1 MFNIVLV
8 EPEIPNNTGNIGR
21 TCVGTGC
28 KLHLIDP
35 LGFEIS
41 DTKLKRA
48 GLDYWE
54 NLSWSRYT
62 SFSDWKSTV
71 PNMKRA
77 FFFSKKVTRPYY
89 EVNYQPGDWLVF
101 GKETK
106 GLSDEILSQHGAQA
120 VQIPMYGP
128 IRSLNLSNAVAVAVY
143 EALRQHE
150 VQKNRQGHLSRENS
164 QLV

>member
-21 TCVGTGC
+21 TCLGTGC

-54 NLSWSRYT
+54 NLTWSRHPNFNEWQN
-62 SFSDWKSTV
+62 SV
-71 PNMKRA
+71 PDMKRA

-89 EVNYQPGDWLVF
+89 DVQYQPGDWLVF

-128 IRSLNLSNAVAVAVY
+128 IRSLNLSNAVAIAVY
-143 EALRQHE
+143 EALRQQE
-150 VQKNRQGHLSRENS
+150 MRKTNRGESRNS
-164 QLV
+164 PLV

>member
-21 TCVGTGC
+21 TCLGTGC

-54 NLSWSRYT
+54 NLSWNRYP
-62 SFSDWKSTV
+62 SFGDWKSSV
-71 PNMKRA
+71 PDMKRA

-89 EVNYQPGDWLVF
+89 DVDYQPGDWLVF

-106 GLSDEILSQHGAQA
+106 GLSDEILNQHGAQA

-128 IRSLNLSNAVAVAVY
+128 IRSLNLSNAVAIAVY
-143 EALRQHE
+143 EALRQQE
-150 VQKNRQGHLSRENS
+150 VRKIQQDYLSRQNS
-164 QLV
+164 LSV

>member
-21 TCVGTGC
+21 TCLGTGC

-41 DTKLKRA
+41 DSKLKRA

-54 NLSWSRYT
+54 KLNWSRHT
-62 SFSDWKSTV
+62 SFKDWQKIV
-71 PNMKRA
+71 PDFNRA
-77 FFFSKKVTRPYY
+77 FFFSKKATRPYY
-89 EVNYQPGDWLVF
+89 NVDYRPGDWLVF

-143 EALRQHE
+143 EALRQHDT
-150 VQKNRQGHLSRENS
+150 GAGRENS
-164 QLV
+164 LHV

>member
-21 TCVGTGC
+21 TCLGTGC

-54 NLSWSRYT
+54 KLNWSRHAN
-62 SFSDWKSTV
+62 FGDWQRSV
-71 PNMKRA
+71 PDLKRA

-89 EVNYQPGDWLVF
+89 DVQFRPGDWLVF

-106 GLSDEILSQHGAQA
+106 GLSDEILDQHGAQA

-143 EALRQHE
+143 EALRQQE
-150 VQKNRQGHLSRENS
+150 MNSANRNFLQI
-164 QLV
+164 